1 MTRDPQRNPDP
12 PRSTAVTDADLA
24 ARAARGDADAFG
36 LLIERYGASARRL
49 ARAALGDQDD
59 GDDAAQDGFLAAWQ
73 NIGRYDAARPFGPWL
88 LRIVVNRARDLGRR
102 RRVRRTEEL
111 PPDRPGDAPTPERE
125 TDRALL
131 REQLAA
137 ALARLPERQ
146 RMAITLFDGEGYPHA
161 EIAELLGI
169 PEGTVRSDVFHA
181 RRALR
186 EALGPWQGGTA

>member
-1 MTRDPQRNPDP
+1 MPHV
-12 PRSTAVTDADLA
+12 PRTTTVTDADLA
-24 ARAARGDADAFG
+24 ARAVRGDADAFG
-36 LLIERYGASARRL
+36 ELIERYAPIARRL
-49 ARAALGDQDD
+49 ARAALGNHDD

-73 NIGRYDAARPFGPWL
+73 NIDKYDVTRPFGPWL

-102 RRVRRTEEL
+102 RKVRQTDEL
-111 PPDRPGDAPTPERE
+111 PADRPAELASPERE

-137 ALARLPERQ
+137 ALDRLPERQ
-146 RMAITLFDGEGYPHA
+146 RVAITLFDAEGYPHA
-161 EIAELLGI
+161 EIARMLDV

-186 EALGPWQGGTA
+186 EALGQWQGGTA